1 MGMGPGFGGKL
12 PQSSSHAVS
21 FFLGAALPTAL
32 LFLLASDRLG
42 EGFSTISASWRGNG
56 TATVAQPGA
65 ARPPPAGSTLA
76 ADRAAPAP
84 AQDHE
89 VEFAG
94 LAELLTKVATE
105 DRTVIMTSVNEIWTR
120 PNSLLDIFL
129 GGFRNGEEISHFVN
143 HILII
148 TVDDGS
154 FRGCKAVHPHCYLLQ
169 VKSLDMN
176 RAKSFGSREYIE
188 MIWLKL
194 SIQQRVLELGYNFLF
209 TDADILWLRNPF
221 QHISVYADMSCSLD
235 NSKMAPALLDCENN
249 VGFYYM
255 KSTNRS
261 IAMIKYWRAARAR
274 FDGNPIEQVVFNTI
288 KHELISELGARIQPL
303 QTEYISGFCD
313 FQERLDKVCTVH
325 ANCCMGLENKVND
338 LRNVAADWKNYTSLT
353 PEERKKDSTKVT
365 APSKCRKSMGW
376 T

>member
-1 MGMGPGFGGKL
+1 MGPGFVGGKL
-12 PQSSSHAVS
+12 QQGGHAVS
-21 FFLGAALPTAL
+21 FLLGAALPTAL
-32 LFLLASDRLG
+32 LFFLASDRLG
-42 EGFSTISASWRGNG
+42 EGLSTISTSWRGNG
-56 TATVAQPGA
+56 TTTASLQADA
-65 ARPPPAGSTLA
+65 PPADIPTA
-76 ADRAAPAP
+76 ADGRAAP

-105 DRTVIMTSVNEIWTR
+105 DRTVIMTSVTEVWTR
-120 PNSLLDIFL
+120 PNSLLDVFL
-129 GGFRNGEEISHFVN
+129 GGFRDGEGIAHLVSHV
-143 HILII
+143 LIV
-148 TVDDGS
+148 TVDAGS
-154 FRGCKAVHPHCYLLQ
+154 FRGCKAVHPHCYLLE
-169 VKSLDMN
+169 VKSMDMN
-176 RAKSFGSREYIE
+176 MAKTFGTREYVE

-288 KHELISELGARIQPL
+288 KHELISDLGARIQPL

-325 ANCCMGLENKVND
+325 ANCCMRLDNKVND

-353 PEERKKDSTKVT
+353 PEVRKKAGIKVT
-365 APSKCRKSMGW
+365 PPSKCRKSMGW

>member
-1 MGMGPGFGGKL
+1 MGPGFVGGKM
-12 PQSSSHAVS
+12 QQGGHAVS
-21 FFLGAALPTAL
+21 FLLGAALPTAL
-32 LFLLASDRLG
+32 LFLLAFDRLG
-42 EGFSTISASWRGNG
+42 EGLSTISTSWRGNG
-56 TATVAQPGA
+56 TMTAAQQVAA
-65 ARPPPAGSTLA
+65 ARPPAAANTPTA
-76 ADRAAPAP
+76 ADDRPAP

-89 VEFAG
+89 VEFLG
-94 LAELLTKVATE
+94 LAELLRKVATE
-105 DRTVIMTSVNEIWTR
+105 DRTVIMTSVNEVWTR

-129 GGFRNGEEISHFVN
+129 GGFRDGEGIAHLVN
-143 HILII
+143 HVLIV
-148 TVDDGS
+148 TVDAGS
-154 FRGCKAVHPHCYLLQ
+154 FRGCKAVHPHCYLLE
-169 VKSLDMN
+169 VSSMDMN
-176 RAKSFGSREYIE
+176 RAKTFGTREYVE

-261 IAMIKYWRAARAR
+261 VAMIKYWRAARAR

-288 KHELISELGARIQPL
+288 KHELISDLGARIQPL
-303 QTEYISGFCD
+303 ETEYISGFCD
-313 FQERLDKVCTVH
+313 FQERLDKVFTVH
-325 ANCCMGLENKVND
+325 ANCCMGLDNKVND

-353 PEERKKDSTKVT
+353 PEVRKKGSIKVT
-365 APSKCRKSMGW
+365 PPSKCRKSMGW

>member
-1 MGMGPGFGGKL
+1 MGPGFVGGKL
-12 PQSSSHAVS
+12 QQGGHAVS
-21 FFLGAALPTAL
+21 FLLGAALPTAL

-42 EGFSTISASWRGNG
+42 EGLSTISTSWRGNG
-56 TATVAQPGA
+56 TTTAALQVADTP
-65 ARPPPAGSTLA
+65 TA
-76 ADRAAPAP
+76 ADDRPAP

-94 LAELLTKVATE
+94 LAELLRKVATE
-105 DRTVIMTSVNEIWTR
+105 DRTVIMTSVNEVWTR

-129 GGFRNGEEISHFVN
+129 GGFRDGEGIAHLVN
-143 HILII
+143 HVLIV
-148 TVDDGS
+148 TVDAGS
-154 FRGCKAVHPHCYLLQ
+154 FRGCKAVHPHCYLLE
-169 VKSLDMN
+169 VRSMDMN
-176 RAKSFGSREYIE
+176 RAKTFGTREYVE

-261 IAMIKYWRAARAR
+261 VAMIKYWRAARAR

-288 KHELISELGARIQPL
+288 KHELISDLGARIQPL
-303 QTEYISGFCD
+303 ETEYISGFCD

-325 ANCCMGLENKVND
+325 ANCCMGLNNKVND
-338 LRNVAADWKNYTSLT
+338 LRNVAADWKNYTSLP
-353 PEERKKDSTKVT
+353 PEVRKKGSIKVT
-365 APSKCRKSMGW
+365 PPSKCRKSMGW